1 MLKSANYVDAIKLF
15 NKAIL
20 LKPDLID
27 AFNEKGRCLSR
38 LFKYNEAIE
47 CYDISIKID
56 PYCLIAHNYK
66 GYSLQSLN
74 KQTESEYCFRK
85 ALLLNKFPNDAYTF
99 YNKVKKQL
107 IFMFLK

>member
-74 KQTESEYCFRK
+74 KQTDFFVSS
-85 ALLLNKFPNDAYTF
+85 
-99 YNKVKKQL
+99 
-107 IFMFLK
+107 I